1 MTMSSTRTQP
11 ELPSTSELL
20 EGVLFYPIALVIS
33 ATIAPGMTLCI
44 PGLLFVT
51 VLILVPIVAL
61 ALVVLVVGAV
71 LAAPVV
77 LVRAIRGRE
86 RKQPATKAH
95 PRVALP
101 HTPVA
106 APLVALSADRSRPHL
121 TPAVQR

>member
-1 MTMSSTRTQP
+1 MSSTAA
-11 ELPSTSELL
+11 PSTSELV

-33 ATIAPGMTLCI
+33 ATIFPGLTLCI
-44 PGLLFVT
+44 PGLIFVT
-51 VLILVPIVAL
+51 VLILLPIVAL

-71 LAAPVV
+71 LAAPVL

-86 RKQPATKAH
+86 RKQPAAAKVH

-106 APLVALSADRSRPHL
+106 ASLIALSADRSRPHL
-121 TPAVQR
+121 SAAELR

>member
-1 MTMSSTRTQP
+1 MSSQAT
-11 ELPSTSELL
+11 PSTSELV
-20 EGVLFYPIALVIS
+20 EGLSFFPIALVVS
-33 ATIAPGMTLCI
+33 AVIFPGFTLCI
-44 PGLLFVT
+44 PGLIFVT

-86 RKQPATKAH
+86 RKQPVAEAH
-95 PRVALP
+95 PHVALP

-106 APLVALSADRSRPHL
+106 ASLMALSADRTRPHL
-121 TPAVQR
+121 TPAEQR